1 MYLDFYGNDKGAI
14 GSNLITSGKSVTTLE
29 KPKNPEVK
37 LAIKPEQE
45 TVSKNKNGE
54 ISKTSRFTI
63 HYDSKDNAHV
73 VPAAPTKI
81 KY

>member
-37 LAIKPEQE
+37 LAIKPE
-45 TVSKNKNGE
+45 
-54 ISKTSRFTI
+54 
-63 HYDSKDNAHV
+63 
-73 VPAAPTKI
+73 
-81 KY
+81 

>member
-1 MYLDFYGNDKGAI
+1 MYLDFYGNNKGAI
-14 GSNLITSGKSVTTLE
+14 GPNLITSGKSVTTL
-29 KPKNPEVK
+29 KVPKNPEVK

-63 HYDSKDNAHV
+63 HNDSKGNAHV
-73 VPAAPTKI
+73 VPAIPTKN
-81 KY
+81 